1 MKTKTKIGKQLL
13 KKTNPEL
20 VETIKLA
27 KKNDKW
33 LEVASLLS
41 YPRKKRINLNL
52 EEIDKNSKEGETIL
66 VPGKVL
72 SNGEISKKLKV
83 IALSFSDVAKEKL
96 KNQKCEVVII
106 GEEIK
111 KNPEMKGVKILR

>member
-1 MKTKTKIGKQLL
+1 MKTKTKIGKQLM

-52 EEIDKNSKEGETIL
+52 EEIDKKTKDGETIL
-66 VPGKVL
+66 IPGKVL
-72 SNGEISKKLKV
+72 SNGEVNKKLKV
-83 IALSFSDVAKEKL
+83 IALSFSNSAMEKL
-96 KNQKCEVVII
+96 KNQKCDIVTIV
-106 GEEIK
+106 EEIK
-111 KNPEMKGVKILR
+111 KNPEFKDVRILK